1 VNIRVSA
8 ANLALAAK
16 DLSAEWQETKN
27 SWHDAK
33 SRELEAAYLE
43 ELPRLM
49 ARAGEVIQELDALLR
64 KVKSDCE

>member
-1 VNIRVSA
+1 MNIRVSA

-16 DLSAEWQETKN
+16 EISAEWQQTKN
-27 SWHDAK
+27 SWYDAK
-33 SRELEAAYLE
+33 SREFEAAYLE

-49 ARAGEVIQELDALLR
+49 ARAGAVIDELEMVLR